1 MRRFG
6 LMAALVGLLLAVCVP
21 ARAESADSGPDEV
34 AMAMA
39 MAKAK
44 VKPVEQKDCPAR
56 EGAVREATKAS
67 RLPKPVAAS
76 ADTLV
81 VAAAGDQPGFTM
93 VGENVTYDD
102 PCFVPY
108 KLRDA
113 ARRARAKADL
123 ARIP

>member
-39 MAKAK
+39 KAK
-44 VKPVEQKDCPAR
+44 VKSVGQKDCPAR

-67 RLPKPVAAS
+67 GLPQPVAAS

-93 VGENVTYDD
+93 VGENVTYTD